1 MVGVQFW
8 VSDLNA
14 CKLSPM
20 DSISAVRAIEVH
32 MMDSVGARYVKTCST
47 DLLVIIRDAAPICV
61 SDLPPVHY
69 FEGQMRV

>member
-1 MVGVQFW
+1 
-8 VSDLNA
+8 
-14 CKLSPM
+14 
-20 DSISAVRAIEVH
+20 